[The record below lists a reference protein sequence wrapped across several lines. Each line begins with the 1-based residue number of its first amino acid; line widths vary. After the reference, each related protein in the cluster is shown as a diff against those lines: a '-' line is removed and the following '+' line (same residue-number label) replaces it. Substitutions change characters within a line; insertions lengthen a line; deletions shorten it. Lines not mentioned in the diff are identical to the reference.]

1 MMNKI
6 YRVVWNF
13 AVMAW
18 TVVSELGR
26 GKTKT
31 SSPKKLQ
38 RPRLCCY
45 GLASSMLLFIAGE
58 ASALDING
66 YTDFTSST
74 SITDGLQ
81 WNTTATVQVDNGADV
96 TVSGGNPTLNMAP
109 TGGANTSLWINGGS
123 LTTSDNST
131 VLMGNNSMLQIG
143 GAQLGGLTSEQSGG
157 AAGVLSVG
165 DIQTAAGA
173 TDATIWMFGST
184 SSTAKLNASN
194 ISLTAD
200 KNNIWLANPSNS
212 ELGADVNVTGNM
224 TVVNTLG
231 GTFMMVGN
239 SQLKVGGD
247 LYLDTTNGSFLATNN
262 NTSQGIM
269 VGGDLTF
276 VNNVKL
282 SDVNSVSTE
291 AGIYSTVVNVEGDIN
306 VIGKNVGNT
315 GLQIINASDTG
326 ITTHGDFNIV
336 SSVSGNT
343 TDVIMGHA
351 AKVTAG
357 EDINLNSVQGGKVN
371 LYIGDSRYGAPT
383 SIVAKNIVMS
393 GAGENKVIFNNTKPT
408 QPGTD
413 GYLFNV
419 SINGEGTV
427 EQQSGHTTL
436 GVASD
441 YKGGTI
447 INGGLLS
454 IANNKALGNE
464 NVAINTD
471 PNDNKTGL
479 DIAYTDG
486 SSFENKL
493 LGNGD
498 TTVSGNAQITGVND
512 TYAGNWNIT
521 GKALTDKTVS
531 STLSNFGSGNINV
544 ESDGYLIANS
554 TGEFTFENKLSGT
567 GYVVADNNGSEF
579 TFSTATGT
587 DFAGDVILNNNLF
600 ALEGDNSAA
609 LTHATLHI
617 GSGNETSVGTGNQN
631 LGGLAFDGGTL
642 VFGDVNPGDTTSDR
656 FIETTQDLNL
666 TGKGQI
672 QITDGGDFENTV
684 QHPDTTLPLLQ
695 QDDMG
700 GMVKLADSQGTVTG
714 TGGNLSLIDQN
725 GTVISQKVTS
735 QITQNGET
743 VANGEYD
750 YRLTSG
756 ENNDGLYINY
766 GLTQVELLAQGD
778 NALTL
783 SAEGNTGNA
792 ADLSAKIIGAGDLRI
807 DTDTDLSLS
816 NSDNNY
822 TGMTDVVAGTLK
834 MGNDNVL
841 GQTRLLNLN
850 SGSQFDMNGY
860 AQTLQNLQTDAGS
873 TLDFNQGS
881 LTVNNGTVD
890 GNMSGAGSLT
900 VAGGTLTVSSDN
912 AAMSADT
919 TIASDGVIRMLSSQA
934 LGTGSVN
941 NQGLLYLGQDGD
953 SHVTRDTLTNYQ
965 TGALTNSGSVVIGH
979 NDASG
984 QAIAGTTL
992 TVNGNYTGENG
1003 HLQFNTVLGDDS
1015 SVTDK
1020 LVVTGDTSGD
1030 TGVSVKNA
1038 GGVGDKTLNGIELI
1052 SVGGQ
1057 SDGTFTQEGRIVAG
1071 AYDYALVRGQ
1081 GSNQGNW
1088 YLTSQT
1094 SPIDPVDPPIDP
1106 VDPPIDPVD
1115 PPVTPPGGGE
1125 HVNRPEGGSYIANL
1139 AAANTLF
1146 NTRLH
1151 DRLGETQYVDA
1162 LTGEKKVTSL
1172 WLRQVGGH
1180 NNWRDSSGQLK
1191 TQSNSYVAQLGGDVA
1206 QWSTDGLNRGHLGL
1220 MTGYANSHNQTHSS
1234 VTGYDSKGSI
1244 NGYSAGVYGTWFAN
1258 DADKSGLYVDSW
1270 LQYSWF
1276 NNHVNGEQLAS
1287 ESYKSKGLTA
1297 SLETGYTLKMG
1308 EFTGSQGTLNEWFIQ
1323 PQAQATWMGVKAD
1336 KHREDNGTR
1345 VNSEGDGNVQ
1355 TRLGMRAYLKSH
1367 HAMDEGKVRT
1377 FEPFIEA
1384 NWLHN
1389 TRSYSAKMDDVRISQ
1404 AGARN
1409 IGEVK
1414 VGVEGQ
1420 INPRLNLWGNVG
1432 TQVGDKGYNDSTA
1445 MIGVKYNF

>member
-1 MMNKI
+1 MNKI
-6 YRVVWNF
+6 YRVVWNV

-18 TVVSELGR
+18 VAVSELGK

-81 WNTTATVQVDNGADV
+81 WNTTATVQVDDGADV

-109 TGGANTSLWINGGS
+109 SGGANTSLWINGGS

-143 GAQLGGLTSEQSGG
+143 GAQLGGLTSEQSSG
-157 AAGVLSVG
+157 AAGILSVG
-165 DIQTAAGA
+165 DIQTTAGA

-184 SSTAKLNASN
+184 NSTAKLNASSIN
-194 ISLTAD
+194 LTAD
-200 KNNIWLANPSNS
+200 RNNIWLANPSNS

-262 NTSQGIM
+262 QSSKGIM

-282 SDVNSVSTE
+282 SDINSVSTE

-326 ITTHGDFNIV
+326 ITTSGDFNIT

-357 EDINLNSVQGGKVN
+357 EDIKLNSVQGGKAN

-383 SIVAKNIVMS
+383 SIAANNIIMS
-393 GAGENKVIFNNTKPT
+393 GDGENKVIFNNTKPT

-441 YKGGTI
+441 YNGGTI

-464 NVAINTD
+464 DVSINTD

-521 GKALTDKTVS
+521 GKAATDKTVS

-567 GYVVADNNGSEF
+567 GYVVADNNGNEF
-579 TFSTATGT
+579 AFSTAAGT
-587 DFAGDVILNNNLF
+587 DFAGDVILKNNQF

-609 LTHATLHI
+609 LTHATLHL
-617 GSGNETSVGTGNQN
+617 GSGNVTSVGTGNQN

-822 TGMTDVVAGTLK
+822 TGVTDVVAGTLK

-850 SGSQFDMNGY
+850 SDGQFDMNGY
-860 AQTLQNLQTDAGS
+860 AQTLQNIYTDTGS

-890 GNMSGAGSLT
+890 GNMTGAGSLT

-941 NQGLLYLGQDGD
+941 NQGLLYLGQDDD

-965 TGALTNSGSVVIGH
+965 TGALTNSGTVVIGH

-1003 HLQFNTVLGDDS
+1003 HLQFNTVLGNDS

-1151 DRLGETQYVDA
+1151 DRLGETQYIDA

-1244 NGYSAGVYGTWFAN
+1244 SGYSAGVYGTWFAN
-1258 DADKSGLYVDSW
+1258 DAEKSGLYVDSW

-1367 HAMDEGKVRT
+1367 HAIDDCKGRT
-1377 FEPFIEA
+1377 FEPFIEV